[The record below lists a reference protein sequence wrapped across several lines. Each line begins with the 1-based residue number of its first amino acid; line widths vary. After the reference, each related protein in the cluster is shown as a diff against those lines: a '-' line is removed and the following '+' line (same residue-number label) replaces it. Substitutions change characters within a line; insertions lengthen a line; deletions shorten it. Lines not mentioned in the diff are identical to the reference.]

1 MLGVDCSELRETR
14 LSNHIS
20 RGSQD
25 TLYQHRLAVFADH
38 EDEEAEPEI
47 LRHTCELELTTA
59 SGALLFLR
67 LRCEY
72 VPVDDDDAAYCRTTI
87 SDVTAQKI
95 AELKI
100 ERFNKELEKQVAL
113 RTTELATANRE
124 LITSEERLRTT
135 LNTAADSIITIDRL
149 GIVQDV
155 NQATIQLSDYAMDEL
170 VGQHLSVLIPPSY
183 FEKHADFIGRYL
195 TTGQAGVTGR
205 VSKVTGQRKDGS
217 TFPAE
222 LAVSEIPHLNLFTGI
237 IRDLTEQQRLQRNVL
252 SVAARE
258 RRRIGADLHDGLCQE
273 LAGIAMIAD
282 ALVLSEPRKTEVN
295 HARSISDGLKHAAR
309 HARDIAH
316 GLVPV
321 ELDSQG
327 LMMALT
333 RIAKQYSEL
342 PGVACSFEC
351 RAPVLIQ
358 DKQTA
363 MYLYRICHEA
373 CSNAIRHGS
382 PKRLRI
388 VLDRSDDLGLLTILD
403 DGCGIEE
410 SKTSQNQ
417 DGLGFQIMNYR
428 ADLCGGQ
435 LTVQRLS
442 AEGGTS
448 VACSIPL
455 KAAS

>member
-1 MLGVDCSELRETR
+1 M
-14 LSNHIS
+14 
-20 RGSQD
+20 
-25 TLYQHRLAVFADH
+25 
-38 EDEEAEPEI
+38 
-47 LRHTCELELTTA
+47 
-59 SGALLFLR
+59 
-67 LRCEY
+67 
-72 VPVDDDDAAYCRTTI
+72 
-87 SDVTAQKI
+87 
-95 AELKI
+95 
-100 ERFNKELEKQVAL
+100 
-113 RTTELATANRE
+113 
-124 LITSEERLRTT
+124 
-135 LNTAADSIITIDRL
+135 
-149 GIVQDV
+149 
-155 NQATIQLSDYAMDEL
+155 
-170 VGQHLSVLIPPSY
+170 
-183 FEKHADFIGRYL
+183 
-195 TTGQAGVTGR
+195 
-205 VSKVTGQRKDGS
+205 
-217 TFPAE
+217 
-222 LAVSEIPHLNLFTGI
+222 
-237 IRDLTEQQRLQRNVL
+237 TEQQRLQRNVL

-258 RRRIGADLHDGLCQE
+258 QRRIGAELHDGLCQE

-282 ALVLSEPRKTEVN
+282 ALALSEIQPAAADQAQLV
-295 HARSISDGLKHAAR
+295 SDGLQHAAR

-327 LMMALT
+327 RMVALT

-358 DKQTA
+358 DNQTA
-363 MYLYRICHEA
+363 MHLYRICHEA
-373 CSNAIRHGS
+373 CSNANRHGS
-382 PKRLRI
+382 PERLRI

-403 DGCGIEE
+403 DGCGIDE